1 MSEET
6 TKYLLPESEIPTHW
20 VNLLPDLPGDPLPPL
35 HPGTLEPAGPDDLAP
50 IFPMALIMQEVSPEP
65 AIEIPEPVREVYKLW
80 RPTPLFRA
88 RRLERELDTPAHI
101 YYKYEGVSPAG
112 SHKPN
117 TAVAQAYENA
127 QAGIGPVS
135 TETGAGQWGSALAFA
150 CSLFGLELEVWM
162 VRASY
167 DQKPYRK
174 LLMQTYGATVHPSP
188 SEVTSAGRAVLA

>member
-1 MSEET
+1 MSDAQD
-6 TKYLLPESEIPTHW
+6 KYVLAEHEIPTHW
-20 VNLLPDLPGDPLPPL
+20 VNLMADLPGDGPPPL
-35 HPGTLEPAGPDDLAP
+35 HPGTKEPAGPDDLSP
-50 IFPMALIMQEVSPEP
+50 IFPMALILQEVWADPEV
-65 AIEIPEPVREVYKLW
+65 EIPEAVREAYKLW

-127 QAGIGPVS
+127 QAGVKRLA

-150 CSLFGLELEVWM
+150 CSLFGLECEVFM
-162 VRASY
+162 V
-167 DQKPYRK
+167 
-174 LLMQTYGATVHPSP
+174 
-188 SEVTSAGRAVLA
+188 